1 MAKIRIYELAQ
12 QMGVEN
18 KELLERLQQ
27 AGIEAKSHMSVVDED
42 AVRDLEQGKKTPTE
56 DNVTFEEQRV
66 STGLIR
72 RRRKVEPA
80 KEVVKAEEESVAPV
94 TPAKAVAP
102 VEPVVEVKV
111 EPAAKTAPEAEAA
124 PEVRAE
130 KVVAPAPVEPVSE
143 VAAPA
148 VEPAASAKETLP
160 AAERQPEQSV
170 AKKEPK
176 AAPAPKRKA
185 ATRNVAAIVSTAD
198 EAKETTRTA
207 GSGAKILGRVELP
220 QSALRGDSNQ
230 RGRKPQ
236 PSRNSQGNGRP
247 HNADARSGA
256 ARPDGR
262 PASGRPDAER
272 RGNNSRPT
280 NNRSAAPHAPRPAVT
295 APEAPMSDSLKDRGT
310 RKKKKVGKG
319 SDYAAGA
326 NSGDGQRR
334 KRDRMEVFEPDRFG
348 RGRRG
353 KKQQKVA
360 KKTEITIPKAIKR
373 KIRISDVITVGELA
387 KRMGV
392 KANDLIREL
401 MRQGSMVTINHP
413 LDFESA
419 SILAADFNYEVENV
433 AFDELSVLSA
443 EDDKIPVEE
452 ASAHQEERPPVV
464 TIMGHVDHGKTSLL
478 DAIRQA
484 KIADG
489 EAGGITQHI
498 GAYDVKVNDRTISF
512 LDTPGHEAFTAMR
525 SRGAQVTDIV
535 VLVVAADDGVM
546 PQTKEAISHSKAA
559 GVPIIVAVNK
569 MDKEGANSERIMQ
582 ELTEFEMV
590 PEQWG
595 GDTIFVEVSAKKRT
609 NLDQLLEMILLQA
622 EVLELRADSTKRG
635 RGTIVEARLDK
646 GRGAVATVL
655 VQDGTLRIGDPI
667 VAGIHYG
674 RVRTMT
680 NDRGQK
686 VKEAGPSIP
695 VEVTGLQGVPDA
707 GDNLHALEN
716 EKAAKEVALH
726 RQHKLREAELAQNS
740 RLSLDQLYARI
751 QAGNVEEL
759 KVIVKADVQG
769 SVEAVKDSLSKL
781 TTDSCRLTVVHTGVG
796 GITESDISL
805 ASASD
810 AIIIGFSVRPEP
822 KAAQLAEKEGV
833 DIRLYSIIYD
843 AVNDI
848 HDAMEGLLAPTLREK
863 NLGRVEVRETFSVS
877 KVGTIAGCM
886 VTDGKVTRNA
896 QVRLVRDSI
905 VIWEGSLNSLKRFKD
920 DAKEVSTGYE
930 CGIGL
935 EKYNDLKV
943 GDIIE
948 AYEMEEYKTEL

>member
-27 AGIEAKSHMSVVDED
+27 AGIEAKSHMSMVDEE
-42 AVRDLEQGKKTPTE
+42 AVRSLDKMKASAEPPVSF
-56 DNVTFEEQRV
+56 DEERV
-66 STGLIR
+66 NTGLIR
-72 RRRKVEPA
+72 RRRKVEPPQPDVE
-80 KEVVKAEEESVAPV
+80 EVVAVDEPPVVEEVAPV
-94 TPAKAVAP
+94 VQTIAEEAVGQAPAVVETV
-102 VEPVVEVKV
+102 VEPVVEEVV
-111 EPAAKTAPEAEAA
+111 SVVETEPAAVV
-124 PEVRAE
+124 EV
-130 KVVAPAPVEPVSE
+130 
-143 VAAPA
+143 PA
-148 VEPAASAKETLP
+148 VELVQAET
-160 AAERQPEQSV
+160 
-170 AKKEPK
+170 PK
-176 AAPAPKRKA
+176 AEVVKEAVAEVPATPAPKRKA
-185 ATRNVAAIVSTAD
+185 ATRNVAAIVSTAA
-198 EAKETTRTA
+198 EAKDVTKPTS
-207 GSGAKILGRVELP
+207 GGAKILGRVELP
-220 QSALRGDSNQ
+220 QSALRGEGNA

-236 PSRNSQGNGRP
+236 TRKPQPGSKPQGAGRP
-247 HNADARSGA
+247 QAGA
-256 ARPDGR
+256 ARPGAPTRSGAPARPGAPSRPAAGR
-262 PASGRPDAER
+262 PPM
-272 RGNNSRPT
+272 T
-280 NNRSAAPHAPRPAVT
+280 
-295 APEAPMSDSLKDRGT
+295 PEAPAGDATRDQRA
-310 RKKKKVGKG
+310 RKKKKGSKG
-319 SDYAAGA
+319 SDYAGPTA
-326 NSGDGQRR
+326 GDGNQRR
-334 KRDRMEVFEPDRFG
+334 RRERMEVFEPDRGG

-353 KKQQKVA
+353 KKQQKIA

-419 SILAADFNYEVENV
+419 AILAADFNYEVENV
-433 AFDELSVLSA
+433 AFDEISILSSDDIQIN
-443 EDDKIPVEE
+443 EDEESTNAVER
-452 ASAHQEERPPVV
+452 SPVV

-478 DAIRQA
+478 DAIRKA
-484 KIADG
+484 NIADG

-498 GAYDVKVNDRTISF
+498 GAYDVQVNDKTICF

-525 SRGAQVTDIV
+525 SRGAKVTDIV
-535 VLVVAADDGVM
+535 ILVVAADDGVM

-569 MDKEGANSERIMQ
+569 IDKPGANTERVMQ

-595 GDTIFVEVSAKKRT
+595 GETIFVEVSAKQQT
-609 NLDQLLEMILLQA
+609 NLDQLLEMVLLQS
-622 EVLELRADSTKRG
+622 EVLELKADPSKRG

-667 VAGIHYG
+667 VAGLHFG
-674 RVRTMT
+674 RVRTMI
-680 NDRGQK
+680 NDRGMK
-686 VKEAGPSIP
+686 VTEAGPSVP
-695 VEVTGLQGVPDA
+695 VEVTGLHGVPDA

-716 EKAAKEVALH
+716 EKTAKEVAMH

-751 QAGNVEEL
+751 QEGNVEEL

-769 SVEAVKDSLSKL
+769 SVEAVKDTLSKL
-781 TTDSCRLTVVHTGVG
+781 TTSNCRLTVVHTGVG

-810 AIIIGFSVRPEP
+810 AIIIGFSVRPEA
-822 KAAQLAEKEGV
+822 KAAQMAEKEGV

-848 HDAMEGLLAPTLREK
+848 RDAMEGLLAPTLREK
-863 NLGRVEVRETFSVS
+863 HLGRVEVRDTFSVS

-886 VTDGKVTRNA
+886 VLDGKVTRNA
-896 QVRLVRDSI
+896 KVRLVRDSI
-905 VIWEGSLNSLKRFKD
+905 VVWEGVLSSLKRFKD
-920 DAKEVSTGYE
+920 DAKEVATGYE
-930 CGIGL
+930 CGVGL
-935 EKYNDLKV
+935 EKFNDIKV
-943 GDIIE
+943 GDVIE
-948 AYEMEEYKTEL
+948 AYEMEEFKTEL

>member
-18 KELLERLQQ
+18 KDLLERLQQ
-27 AGIEAKSHMSVVDED
+27 AGIEAKSHMSVVDEE
-42 AVRDLEQGKKTPTE
+42 AVRNIEQGKKTPTE
-56 DNVTFEEQRV
+56 PNVTFEEQRV

-72 RRRKVEPA
+72 RRRMVEPA
-80 KEVVKAEEESVAPV
+80 KEVDEPEVAPV
-94 TPAKAVAP
+94 TSVAP
-102 VEPVVEVKV
+102 EVEASVEPV
-111 EPAAKTAPEAEAA
+111 AAEAIEVVA
-124 PEVRAE
+124 AQQSVPPEQAVVPEPIKPKTGVVAQSEETTPIAE
-130 KVVAPAPVEPVSE
+130 PLLSSEENQTTPAVAQKEAAVVAPPVT
-143 VAAPA
+143 A
-148 VEPAASAKETLP
+148 
-160 AAERQPEQSV
+160 Q
-170 AKKEPK
+170 
-176 AAPAPKRKA
+176 PAPKRKA

-198 EAKETTRTA
+198 EAKGSARTP

-220 QSALRGDSNQ
+220 KSALRGEQNQ

-236 PSRNSQGNGRP
+236 QTRNPQAGRP
-247 HNADARSGA
+247 NSADARPA
-256 ARPDGR
+256 AAGR
-262 PASGRPDAER
+262 PATGRPATGRPATGRPDAGSPR
-272 RGNNSRPT
+272 PVSARPSASRP
-280 NNRSAAPHAPRPAVT
+280 AL
-295 APEAPMSDSLKDRGT
+295 APEAPLSDSQKDRGT

-319 SDYAAGA
+319 TDYAAGA

-334 KRDRMEVFEPDRFG
+334 KRDRMEVFEPDRLG

-353 KKQQKVA
+353 KKQPKVA
-360 KKTEITIPKAIKR
+360 KKTEITVPKAIKR
-373 KIRISDVITVGELA
+373 IIRISNVITVGELA

-401 MRQGSMVTINHP
+401 MRQGTMVTINHP

-419 SILAADFNYEVENV
+419 SILAADFKYEVENV

-443 EDDKIPVEE
+443 EDDKIPTEE

-498 GAYDVKVNDRTISF
+498 GAYDVQVHDKTISF

-569 MDKEGANSERIMQ
+569 MDKEGANPERVMQ

-595 GDTIFVEVSAKKRT
+595 GETIFVEVSAKQRT

-622 EVLELRADSTKRG
+622 EVLELRADPTKRG

-655 VQDGTLRIGDPI
+655 VQDGTLKIGDPI

-680 NDRGQK
+680 NDRGQTI
-686 VKEAGPSIP
+686 KEAGPSVP
-695 VEVTGLQGVPDA
+695 VEVTGLQGVPEA
-707 GDNLHALEN
+707 GDTLNALEN
-716 EKAAKEVALH
+716 EKAVKEVAMH

-781 TTDSCRLTVVHTGVG
+781 TTESCRLTVVHTGVG
-796 GITESDISL
+796 GIIESDVSL

-810 AIIIGFSVRPEP
+810 AIIIGFNVRPEP

-863 NLGRVEVRETFSVS
+863 SLGRVEVREIFSVS

-905 VIWEGSLNSLKRFKD
+905 VVWEGSLNSLKRFKD
-920 DAKEVSTGYE
+920 DAKEVATGYE

-943 GDIIE
+943 GDVIE
-948 AYEMEEYKTEL
+948 AYEMEAHKTEL